1 MQEMTLVACHGGCWR
16 SANAMFCSIVGGG
29 ADESR
34 ILDGIETPM
43 KLVLVVIGNR
53 SEGDDG
59 REGAKSMSKSLESDE
74 TLAEDW
80 VPIIMKRPV
89 GVYVRTRL
97 V

>member
-1 MQEMTLVACHGGCWR
+1 
-16 SANAMFCSIVGGG
+16 MFCSIVGGG

-34 ILDGIETPM
+34 ILDGIEMPM
-43 KLVLVVIGNR
+43 KLVLAVL
-53 SEGDDG
+53 GDDG
-59 REGAKSMSKSLESDE
+59 SEGEGGREGEKSMSRSLESDE

-80 VPIIMKRPV
+80 VPIIMKRPT